1 MPTNIRILHN
11 FLTDASGVA
20 LTGSTASSGY
30 PVANVQDQRI
40 AKVFRTTV
48 KGDGFVKFNMGAAT
62 SLTCMAFMHHNLTGS
77 ATVRL
82 WGHTSNLGDTA
93 AVWNGVA
100 TLAATYTHNNIAGG
114 ASAASYISSSL
125 ITTGAQAT
133 ELPPRY
139 LNGLGYFSLS
149 RQWWFLSIQDSG
161 NSADYLE
168 LGRVVGGA
176 YVEPT
181 RYLLAN
187 YAANMIDPVE
197 ELRLEGVIQTMRR
210 TQRRAHRYTLAFG
223 NVAAAD
229 LPNHREMFLNTGNSF
244 ELLINPRPD
253 TDLNEVIYGKL
264 EGDMQIT
271 KKVADYADVKWSI
284 LEAA

>member
-1 MPTNIRILHN
+1 MPANVRLLHN

-48 KGDGFVKFNMGAAT
+48 IGDAFVKFNMGAAT
-62 SLTCMAFMHHNLTGS
+62 SLTCLAFLRHNLTAS

-93 AVWNGVA
+93 AVWDGVA
-100 TLAATYTHNNIAGG
+100 TLAATFTHNNIAGG

-125 ITTGAQAT
+125 VTTGATAS

-139 LNGLGYFSLS
+139 LNGLGYFNLS
-149 RQWWFLSIQDSG
+149 RQWWFLSIQDAG
-161 NSADYLE
+161 NADGYIE
-168 LGRVVGGA
+168 LGRVVGGL

-187 YAANMIDPVE
+187 YGADMIDPGE
-197 ELRLEGVIQTMRR
+197 ELRLEGVVQTMRR
-210 TQRRAHRYTLAFG
+210 TQRRAHRYVLGFR

-229 LPNHREMFLNTGNSF
+229 LANHKEMFLNTGNSF

-253 TDLNEVIYGKL
+253 TDLNEVVYGKL
-264 EGDMQIT
+264 VEDMKIR
-271 KKVADYADVKWSI
+271 KKVADYADIEWTI

>member
-1 MPTNIRILHN
+1 MATNIRVLHN

-30 PVANVQDQRI
+30 PVANVQDARI
-40 AKVFRTTV
+40 RKVFRSTV
-48 KGDGFVKFNMGAAT
+48 LGDTFVKFNMGAAT
-62 SLTCMAFMHHNLTGS
+62 SLTCMAFLHHNLTAN

-82 WGHTSNLGDTA
+82 WGHTGNLGDTA

-114 ASAASYISSSL
+114 ASAASYISAGL
-125 ITTGAQAT
+125 ITTGAVAA

-149 RQWWFLSIQDSG
+149 RQWWFLSIQDAG
-161 NSADYLE
+161 NADGYIE
-168 LGRVVGGA
+168 LGRVVAGV

-181 RYLLAN
+181 RFLLAN
-187 YAANMIDPVE
+187 YGAEMLDPGE
-197 ELRLEGVIQTMRR
+197 ELPLEGVVQTMRR
-210 TQRRAHRYTLAFG
+210 TQRRGHRYTLGFR

-229 LPNHREMFLNTGNSF
+229 LANHREMFLNIGNNQEF
-244 ELLINPRPD
+244 LINPRPE
-253 TDLNEVIYGKL
+253 TDLNEVIYGKV
-264 EGDMQIT
+264 EGPMQVR
-271 KKVADYADVKWSI
+271 KKVADYADIEWTV